1 MIIGSIH
8 LEDLTIINIYAPN
21 NKYMKQKLA
30 KLKGEINDSTV
41 IVGDFNAQLSITEKT
56 IIWKIKRK
64 QKT

>member
-1 MIIGSIH
+1 
-8 LEDLTIINIYAPN
+8 
-21 NKYMKQKLA
+21 MKQKLA

-41 IVGDFNAQLSITEKT
+41 IAGDFNAQLSITEKT